1 MNGGFL
7 NALDKVLG
15 SAHRGEGVIDDLHGV
30 QRAFF
35 RAAVLGD
42 FGLDIAHT
50 GLFDRL
56 AGKLLGVRLEIQTDT
71 ANQRVDLLLRV
82 AFKFVQRRSCVG
94 KQSIKDFGVI
104 H

>member
-1 MNGGFL
+1 MCIR
-7 NALDKVLG
+7 DSG
-15 SAHRGEGVIDDLHGV
+15 S
-30 QRAFF
+30 
-35 RAAVLGD
+35 AAVLVD

-56 AGKLLGVRLEIQTDT
+56 AGMLLGVRLEIQADT

-94 KQSIKDFGVI
+94 KQSIKDLGVI
-104 H
+104 HRRDLHYISSSL